1 MWQAYVYRSGFARFT
16 IAHFSIKKE
25 DIVNNLVH
33 LTNFSIQKHAP
44 TFKSKT
50 GTKWLAL
57 PCVTFFVLYQ
67 QPVTPCI
74 NCGLHHSNHRLPW
87 SIIEVLAY
95 YCLISM
101 TKRHCHSIRSL
112 HSLKMHMISKH
123 GEQDV
128 NGLFHNIHMLISRSL
143 LAVQNVIIQDKHCFE
158 LYGYDILVDDT
169 LKPWLLEV
177 SARSVLQ
184 F

>member
-1 MWQAYVYRSGFARFT
+1 MVST
-16 IAHFSIKKE
+16 PVC
-25 DIVNNLVH
+25 D
-33 LTNFSIQKHAP
+33 
-44 TFKSKT
+44 
-50 GTKWLAL
+50 
-57 PCVTFFVLYQ
+57 FFVLYQ
-67 QPVTPCI
+67 QPVMPCI

-95 YCLISM
+95 YCFDINESEM

-128 NGLFHNIHMLISRSL
+128 NGLFHNIHMLILRSL